1 MPHRPITVLDEHI
14 ANRIAA
20 GEVIERP
27 ASAVKELVENA
38 LDAGARR
45 VEVEI
50 RGGGKEYIRV
60 ADDGEGIPPA
70 EVPLAFERH
79 ATSKIASADDLYAVA
94 TLGFRGEAL
103 PSIAAVAEV
112 EMRTRTPEHLEGT
125 RYIIVAGQPQGLEPV
140 GAPVGTTV
148 IVRRL
153 FFNTPARY
161 KFLRTEATEKRYVA
175 DVVARLAMAR
185 PDVAFR
191 LLADGRELLATPGD
205 GRLLSAVTA
214 VYGPHVGR
222 ELLPVELEA
231 EGITVRGLVGKPSL
245 HHTNRERICVVLNG
259 RWIDS
264 SAIARAI
271 EKGYDTLLPPR
282 RFPVAVVHLTVDPR
296 SVDVNVHPA
305 KAEVRFRDDGAVFRV
320 VLRAVRQGLLQ
331 ANLVGGLA
339 PSAFA
344 QPAVPAAAAREGA
357 AQATAQPPNQ
367 AASPGAPPPDPFGG
381 ARPADGERE
390 MAWPYGFMG
399 RRPPSPVAREAA
411 APFWPAPGGAGE
423 GGEEAGAGW
432 PFGGDWP
439 RPTTTG
445 AALAPPE
452 DALAGQRSAA
462 PMGLAD
468 QDARRQ
474 LREMTVLGQLYR
486 TYIVGE
492 TPSGLWIIDQHVAH
506 ERILYERFL
515 RAAAAGTA
523 DVQHL
528 LMPVT
533 LTLSPAQAGLVEQ
546 FQSQLEQV
554 GLALDPF
561 GGRTYLLR
569 GVPVAL
575 AGADAAEIQR
585 LVEEILA
592 GLEAEGGWQPH
603 RVCAQMACKAAI
615 KAGQPL
621 ELRQMQQLLAD
632 LSEAE
637 NPFACPHGRPIVM
650 SVARAELARRFG
662 RH

>member
-1 MPHRPITVLDEHI
+1 MPHRPITILDAHV

-27 ASAVKELVENA
+27 ASAVRELVENA

-45 VEVEI
+45 IEVEI

-79 ATSKIASADDLYAVA
+79 ATSKIASADDLFAIA

-112 EMRTRTPEHLEGT
+112 EMRTRTPDHVEGT
-125 RYIIVAGQPQGLEPV
+125 RYVIVAGRPQGLEPV

-161 KFLRTEATEKRYVA
+161 KFLRSDATEKRYVA

-191 LLADGRELLATPGD
+191 LVADGRELLATPGD
-205 GRLLSAVTA
+205 GRLSSAVAA
-214 VYGPHVGR
+214 VYGPQVSR
-222 ELLPVELEA
+222 ELVPIELEA
-231 EGITVRGLVGKPSL
+231 EGLAVQGLVGKPSL
-245 HHTNRERICVVLNG
+245 HHGSRERICVVLNG

-264 SAIARAI
+264 GAIARAI

-282 RFPVAVVHLTVDPR
+282 RFPVAVVHLALDPR

-331 ANLVGGLA
+331 ANLVGRLA

-344 QPAVPAAAAREGA
+344 QPAFPPGSGEDAGQAWAHPAG
-357 AQATAQPPNQ
+357 Q
-367 AASPGAPPPDPFGG
+367 AALLGSAPPHLPGSASPPGG
-381 ARPADGERE
+381 ARANGGTHGLGSFPRPA
-390 MAWPYGFMG
+390 A
-399 RRPPSPVAREAA
+399 VAREATASAWPDQRPPGYGGDA
-411 APFWPAPGGAGE
+411 AAGPWPPGGAGAAHPS
-423 GGEEAGAGW
+423 AGAAFAA
-432 PFGGDWP
+432 PEHELTGG
-439 RPTTTG
+439 
-445 AALAPPE
+445 
-452 DALAGQRSAA
+452 RSAA
-462 PMGLAD
+462 PMGLGD
-468 QDARRQ
+468 EDARRQ

-492 TPSGLWIIDQHVAH
+492 TPAGLWIVDQHVAH
-506 ERILYERFL
+506 ERVLYERFL
-515 RAAAAGTA
+515 RAANEGTA
-523 DVQHL
+523 CVQNL
-528 LMPVT
+528 LVPVT
-533 LTLSPAQAGLVEQ
+533 LTLSPAQAGLAEK
-546 FQSQLEQV
+546 FQPHLERV
-554 GLALDPF
+554 GLGLEPF

-575 AGADAAEIQR
+575 AGADAAEIQQ

-592 GLEAEGGWQPH
+592 GLEEEGGWQPH

-621 ELRQMQQLLAD
+621 ELRQIKQLLAD
-632 LSEAE
+632 LADAE

-650 SVARAELARRFG
+650 SVARTELARRFG